1 MYLQFIGYPF
11 QRGFGCPPGWCNMI
25 DCIIDLPLYHSAL
38 LAARKR
44 DKLQSNSGNLH
55 DAKSMEF
62 ILHPHQP
69 RTFNPPLVFGCFFC
83 TPPCSVFPPPPPPPP
98 PPPFPCFPYFPP
110 FCCTGAALT
119 SVVLLL
125 NSTG

>member
-1 MYLQFIGYPF
+1 MYLQFVVYHF
-11 QRGFGCPPGWCNMI
+11 QSGFGVLI
-25 DCIIDLPLYHSAL
+25 DCIDISLYHSGL
-38 LAARKR
+38 VAAKKWIIFTTLKR
-44 DKLQSNSGNLH
+44 MKSNCS
-55 DAKSMEF
+55 SSCT
-62 ILHPHQP
+62 HQP

-83 TPPCSVFPPPPPPPP
+83 TPPCSVFPPPVPPAPPPP